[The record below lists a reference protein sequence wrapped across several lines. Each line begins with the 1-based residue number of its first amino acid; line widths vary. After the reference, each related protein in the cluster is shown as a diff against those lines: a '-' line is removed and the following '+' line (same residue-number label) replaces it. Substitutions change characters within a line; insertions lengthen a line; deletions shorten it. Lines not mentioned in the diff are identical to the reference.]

1 MIWSKCLKRLQS
13 EVSAQ
18 EIDIWLRPLK
28 VIEELN
34 SINIIAP
41 NDIIMDRINDNYLKL
56 LKLALN
62 DISDIDY
69 EITVSYPISPFT
81 QNNHNQKKSDG
92 FPSLP
97 SNIDKTFTFD
107 NFVEGS
113 SNSLAMASA
122 IRVAQDASTDYNP
135 LLIYGSTGLGKTH
148 LLHAIGNKI
157 KEINPQAV
165 VCYVHSEQFV
175 NNMISAI
182 RNNSIDKFKE
192 QYRSVDALLID
203 DIQFF
208 AGKDRTQEEFFHTF
222 NHLLEYKQRV
232 IITCDR
238 FPKEVNGLESRLKS
252 RLGWGV
258 ILSIDPPEFET
269 RVAILQKKA
278 LQQGIV
284 LADNI
289 AHYIADKIKSNIRE
303 LEGALKTLLASA
315 SLRHVDID
323 LDFTKE
329 TLKELFNVHQK
340 QISVDNIITQTA
352 NYYNIKKSDLL
363 SKKRVR
369 SIARPRQMA
378 MFLSKELTDK
388 SLPEIGEAFG
398 GKDHTTVI
406 YACRKIKELM
416 DENSD
421 WIEDKQKLI
430 NLLTI

>member
-1 MIWSKCLKRLQS
+1 MAS
-13 EVSAQ
+13 
-18 EIDIWLRPLK
+18 
-28 VIEELN
+28 
-34 SINIIAP
+34 
-41 NDIIMDRINDNYLKL
+41 
-56 LKLALN
+56 
-62 DISDIDY
+62 
-69 EITVSYPISPFT
+69 
-81 QNNHNQKKSDG
+81 
-92 FPSLP
+92 
-97 SNIDKTFTFD
+97 
-107 NFVEGS
+107 S

-258 ILSIDPPEFET
+258 ILSIDPSDIIFP
-269 RVAILQKKA
+269 
-278 LQQGIV
+278 
-284 LADNI
+284 
-289 AHYIADKIKSNIRE
+289 
-303 LEGALKTLLASA
+303 SA
-315 SLRHVDID
+315 MV
-323 LDFTKE
+323 K
-329 TLKELFNVHQK
+329 
-340 QISVDNIITQTA
+340 
-352 NYYNIKKSDLL
+352 
-363 SKKRVR
+363 
-369 SIARPRQMA
+369 
-378 MFLSKELTDK
+378 FL
-388 SLPEIGEAFG
+388 
-398 GKDHTTVI
+398 
-406 YACRKIKELM
+406 
-416 DENSD
+416 
-421 WIEDKQKLI
+421 
-430 NLLTI
+430 